1 MEYILI
7 ICISLITLAVLKF
20 VWGIRIKDIKLLKEL
35 GFDKKLN
42 EITNKYPDDKFVIM
56 TSITHNG
63 YYIITYLFISFI
75 KTMIDTN
82 SYRLL
87 ILRLSLVKIVLSN
100 AKSASE

>member
-1 MEYILI
+1 MESKGDPPPWLPPNPQIL
-7 ICISLITLAVLKF
+7 
-20 VWGIRIKDIKLLKEL
+20 
-35 GFDKKLN
+35 N
-42 EITNKYPDDKFVIM
+42 NKFVI
-56 TSITHNG
+56 IINVIHNE
-63 YYIITYLFISFI
+63 YHINAHLFISFI

>member
-1 MEYILI
+1 MESKGDPPPWLPPNPEPRTLNLNNKLAIMISTMHNEYCI
-7 ICISLITLAVLKF
+7 IA
-20 VWGIRIKDIKLLKEL
+20 
-35 GFDKKLN
+35 
-42 EITNKYPDDKFVIM
+42 
-56 TSITHNG
+56 H
-63 YYIITYLFISFI
+63 LFISFI

>member
-1 MEYILI
+1 MVVAASPQIYILQRSCHHNPEPINLNPEPRTLNNKFAI
-7 ICISLITLAVLKF
+7 IINIMH
-20 VWGIRIKDIKLLKEL
+20 
-35 GFDKKLN
+35 N
-42 EITNKYPDDKFVIM
+42 E
-56 TSITHNG
+56 
-63 YYIITYLFISFI
+63 YYINAYLFISFI